1 MTAWLTLLA
10 IWTVAIPAAALAVGA
25 AWRRAR
31 ASWQARVPV
40 LASPIGTRNDCG
52 RARGR
57 PALQLPVRG
66 YSRRLESHGERHRPP
81 RASYR

>member
-10 IWTVAIPAAALAVGA
+10 IWTVAIPAAALALGA

-31 ASWQARVPV
+31 GSWQARVPV
-40 LASPIGTRNDCG
+40 LAIPIGARDDCG

-57 PALQLPVRG
+57 PTLQLPVRG
-66 YSRRLESHGERHRPP
+66 YSRRLESRGERHRPS
-81 RASYR
+81 RTSYR